1 MNIDQYEAL
10 MALLISIRDLVQV
23 SPNLQTGLVLLM
35 FGLGWSSAG

>member
-1 MNIDQYEAL
+1 MTTEQYDAL
-10 MALLISIRDLVQV
+10 MVLVTSIRDLVQV